1 MSETGTEK
9 KQIRHVNS
17 NYDITLVLLVL
28 FLGVFGLVMIYSTS
42 SYNAARYYNDARLY
56 FNRQGM
62 FLIIGFFLM
71 IAVSMVD
78 YRIYIKPLPLIKI
91 RPIWLLY
98 ILCLGMQTY
107 VLINGY
113 AAGGSMRWI
122 QIPGIGQQFQP
133 SEITKICFI
142 LFVAF
147 LAQSMPRRLDR
158 ATGFIAIAIYMIP
171 LLALV
176 ALQNLST
183 AIILAGIMTV
193 LCFVVSRKKGYFI
206 IAGIAMVA
214 GAALFVALE
223 GYRGERITNW
233 LHPENLESGSQIL
246 QGLYAIASGG
256 LWGKGLGESIQKLG
270 YIPEV
275 HTDMIFTVICEEL
288 GIFGAIA
295 VIALFLML
303 IWRLFLIA
311 TYASDLFGG
320 LIATGVMMHIALQ
333 VMINI
338 AVVTASIPATGIPLP
353 FISYGGSSLTV
364 LMVEMGIAL
373 SVSKYTNRDTLPDI

>member
-1 MSETGTEK
+1 MSEAGTEK

-56 FNRQGM
+56 FNRQGI

-71 IAVSMVD
+71 IVVSMVD

-107 VLINGY
+107 VLVNGY

-122 QIPGIGQQFQP
+122 QIPGIGQFQP

>member
-1 MSETGTEK
+1 MSEAGTEK
-9 KQIRHVNS
+9 KKIRHVNS

-71 IAVSMVD
+71 IVVSMVD

-107 VLINGY
+107 VLVNGY

-122 QIPGIGQQFQP
+122 QIPGIGQFQP